1 MRQMSNFKS
10 NIRDI
15 EFNLFEVGKAAE
27 AYGLGPYANTGVDE
41 ARAILGEAAK
51 FAVEVLGE
59 VYEEGDKIGCQYIR
73 GKVTTPPSFKTA
85 LKKFTENSWHLMEV
99 AEADGG
105 MHLPHSLVS
114 AVHELF
120 TAANAPLFIYPLM
133 GTLIG
138 NTIRQF
144 GTPEQ
149 VARFCP
155 VLFSGKWSGTMCL
168 TEADAGSEVGA
179 IRSKAKKIEGDLY
192 RIEGSKRFISGGEH
206 DLTENIVHLVLA
218 RVEGAPAGTKGIS
231 MFIIP
236 KIWVNEDGS
245 LGGDNDVACAGIEH
259 KMGFTASATCQM
271 SFGEHGRCRGFLL
284 GGVENR
290 GMRQMFALMN
300 MARICT
306 GIKAMGLA
314 STAYLNALVYCRERL
329 QGVDMKEMMNPQ
341 AARVPII
348 RHPDVRRML
357 LMQKSKVEAMRALI
371 LMTGGLMDKIAVAG
385 GLDAA
390 PEMSMRV
397 DILTPIIKAYCTE
410 EACLSIIDAMQC
422 LGGSGYCRD
431 YPIEQYLRDAK
442 ITTVYEGTTHIQA
455 MDLVARKLP
464 MSGGAG
470 FAALMADIAALAAQA
485 AGNSELGPAAG
496 LLQEAQA
503 AVKAQ
508 SDKLMEYFTE
518 DLYLIGLNANR
529 FMFSLGELIC
539 GWLLLEQALVAQK
552 ALAAAPE
559 GHPDRPFYAGK
570 LFTARF
576 FINNILPGVFARSR
590 MMELKDASA
599 MAIAEASLG

>member
-1 MRQMSNFKS
+1 MAG
-10 NIRDI
+10 ITI
-15 EFNLFEVGKAAE
+15 
-27 AYGLGPYANTGVDE
+27 
-41 ARAILGEAAK
+41 
-51 FAVEVLGE
+51 AV
-59 VYEEGDKIGCQYIR
+59 
-73 GKVTTPPSFKTA
+73 
-85 LKKFTENSWHLMEV
+85 V

-314 STAYLNALVYCRERL
+314 SHRLPQCFGLLPGALAGCGYE
-329 QGVDMKEMMNPQ
+329 GDDEP
-341 AARVPII
+341 
-348 RHPDVRRML
+348 
-357 LMQKSKVEAMRALI
+357 
-371 LMTGGLMDKIAVAG
+371 AG
-385 GLDAA
+385 GPGAHHPPSRRPPDAA
-390 PEMSMRV
+390 
-397 DILTPIIKAYCTE
+397 
-410 EACLSIIDAMQC
+410 DAEKQS
-422 LGGSGYCRD
+422 GS
-431 YPIEQYLRDAK
+431 
-442 ITTVYEGTTHIQA
+442 H
-455 MDLVARKLP
+455 
-464 MSGGAG
+464 
-470 FAALMADIAALAAQA
+470 
-485 AGNSELGPAAG
+485 AG
-496 LLQEAQA
+496 LD
-503 AVKAQ
+503 
-508 SDKLMEYFTE
+508 S
-518 DLYLIGLNANR
+518 
-529 FMFSLGELIC
+529 
-539 GWLLLEQALVAQK
+539 
-552 ALAAAPE
+552 
-559 GHPDRPFYAGK
+559 HDRRPHG
-570 LFTARF
+570 
-576 FINNILPGVFARSR
+576 
-590 MMELKDASA
+590 
-599 MAIAEASLG
+599 